1 MVISIDSDQQ
11 AVTLLLEEI
20 VRLCQAHGLEWHSQL
35 RIEVRQGG
43 MRLLAPRGAQG
54 TLITLPTQLL
64 VPLEGA
70 RWSAAPDRLELLE
83 APAEA
88 SDLQRQLLQLHG
100 ALYNAT
106 GKLPWWSQQHPAR
119 LVDHHPTVATAL
131 AAVKPHYGESRKAT
145 TPAEGFLA
153 TRSFNWKPD
162 SDNSEGQAVLLPLI
176 DLLNH
181 HHRGAPFKVA
191 NGAMTMMVAQPDDT
205 EECFAH
211 YGHRRDPLDL
221 ALHYGHLDTSTP
233 FAHGAPLEISLEG
246 LGWVRVE
253 SQVKRR
259 PAHPLDPPQVT
270 LEGDGLRLSHL
281 CCHHHHP
288 QRVQTVLKLALQG
301 SLKRRGHP
309 DGEVQRLAEEAIGHL
324 SSANHRMLHRL
335 VEAVDA
341 AGGPGSWILAEA
353 ARRQA
358 AIITAVLT

>member
-1 MVISIDSDQQ
+1 MMISIDSDQQ
-11 AVTLLLEEI
+11 AVTLLLQEI
-20 VRLCQAHGLEWHSQL
+20 VGLCQAYGLEWHSQL
-35 RIEVRQGG
+35 RIEVRQGE

-70 RWSAAPDRLELLE
+70 RWSAAPDHLELLE
-83 APAEA
+83 APAQA

-119 LVDHHPTVATAL
+119 LVERQATVAAAL
-131 AAVKPHYGESRKAT
+131 AVIKPHYGEARKAT
-145 TPAEGFLA
+145 TAAEGFLA
-153 TRSFNWKPD
+153 TRSFRWQAD
-162 SDNSEGQAVLLPLI
+162 SEHGECQKVLLPLI

-181 HHRGAPFKVA
+181 HHRGAPYRIA
-191 NGAMTMMVAQPDDT
+191 NGAMTMAMAQPDDT

-233 FAHGAPLEISLEG
+233 FAHCAPLEIPLEG
-246 LGWVRVE
+246 VGWVRVE
-253 SQVKRR
+253 SQRQGR

-288 QRVQTVLKLALQG
+288 ERVQTVLKLALQG

-309 DGEVQRLAEEAIGHL
+309 DGKVQRLAEEAIGQL
-324 SSANHRMLHRL
+324 SSANQQVLHHL
-335 VEAVDA
+335 VEAVEA
-341 AGGPGSWILAEA
+341 VEGPGSRILAEA

-358 AIITAVLT
+358 AIIGAVLI